1 VAAAQILAE
10 KFKQA
15 SGCVTM
21 VGLSDAA
28 AFCQDGTPVESP
40 AFPFELRFENTGE
53 VSFPE
58 SVQTQEELIGERGLG
73 SPASGFQNL
82 FSLPLNHRHTETP
95 KRRNTETRKL
105 TNQDIPDILR
115 PSRTYTRTHPYGR
128 FVANMKAIAVG
139 TSLFNVVAYETPAS
153 TTGVKIGEIVTT
165 SECLSSTFGD
175 SHFFVQHQR
184 VEEDWAIYP
193 EWLDDIDAARDC
205 GASSIS
211 LDAPPTCAEKYA

>member
-1 VAAAQILAE
+1 
-10 KFKQA
+10 
-15 SGCVTM
+15 M

-58 SVQTQEELIGERGLG
+58 SVQTQEELI
-73 SPASGFQNL
+73 
-82 FSLPLNHRHTETP
+82 
-95 KRRNTETRKL
+95 
-105 TNQDIPDILR
+105 
-115 PSRTYTRTHPYGR
+115 
-128 FVANMKAIAVG
+128 ANMKAIAVG